1 MQQKEFENAISFFT
15 KAAQKQSKK
24 RDPYLLR
31 AMNIVEY
38 TMNKPI
44 KPKTKVQML
53 KDAKKDLHR
62 ALEQSPK
69 DETVLF
75 LRGILNFA
83 LHRFYDAISDFER
96 VIDKSEETSAVHYLA
111 RGRCYACLSMFKEAI
126 TDLSI
131 AINLNK
137 DLLDAYLNRGKCA
150 YLIGDTGLAFMDF
163 QKLIVLEPKNPSV
176 HIYAGNLLM
185 TTGSYEDATKAFT
198 NADNIQQSPLALYQ
212 RSRCHVAL
220 NNMAEAC
227 EDLNKVIEIS
237 SSDKVAIQDRDCLNA
252 LQTCSLLDQDEK
264 TLHDKTIFQK
274 AAQAL
279 TKLISYE
286 KNENLAKLTH
296 ESSILHKHSQIIPS
310 ANRTKMDKIRA
321 IRRRKEQDREN
332 KDADGQGPRKN
343 DLRFR
348 VQQQNDENGEEEE
361 EWDEFEDIS
370 ELDDHEIEKLNR
382 KLERNESDE
391 LD

>member
-1 MQQKEFENAISFFT
+1 MSLTSDEKDYIFPLLFIYRAYGYIVLEEYDKGLKDFIKSSQIKKLNASQNYNMILCQGLKNFELKEFENAISFFG

-24 RDPYLLR
+24 RDPFLLR
-31 AMNIVEY
+31 AMAIVQY
-38 TMNKPI
+38 TVNKPI
-44 KPKTKVQML
+44 KPKTKIQML

-69 DETVLF
+69 DESVLF

-96 VIDKSEETSAVHYLA
+96 VIEKAEETNAIHYLA

-198 NADNIQQSPLALYQ
+198 NADNIQKSPLALYQ

-220 NNMAEAC
+220 NNMAEALD
-227 EDLNKVIEIS
+227 DLNKVIEIS
-237 SSDKVAIQDRDCLNA
+237 MTDKVAIQDRECLNA
-252 LQTCSLLDQDEK
+252 LKSCSVLCLGDEEPIEK
-264 TLHDKTIFQK
+264 VVFQK
-274 AAQAL
+274 AAQAI

-286 KNENLAKLTH
+286 KNEHLAKLAH
-296 ESSILHKHSQIIPS
+296 ESSI
-310 ANRTKMDKIRA
+310 
-321 IRRRKEQDREN
+321 
-332 KDADGQGPRKN
+332 
-343 DLRFR
+343 
-348 VQQQNDENGEEEE
+348 
-361 EWDEFEDIS
+361 
-370 ELDDHEIEKLNR
+370 
-382 KLERNESDE
+382 
-391 LD
+391 